1 MSNPAG
7 KATEGTATQGKA
19 TEGTTLA
26 LDIGGT
32 KIAYGFID
40 DANPTSIHHQGS
52 VPSQPP
58 GVLIADQVD
67 LAIRNALEKAQP
79 TRVGIGA
86 PGVVRAPMGEII
98 YNGGTIPG
106 WAGTD
111 LSGIVHRYTPAPVA
125 CHNDVRIW
133 AYGEHHLGAG
143 KNFPA
148 DARLLYL
155 SLGTGV
161 GGAFIVPGGHL
172 APGPT
177 GSAGEVSELVCA
189 DCRGQADRVENIAS
203 GPSLARYYATL
214 AADPMHQGRIPWADP
229 NECPFNLPQV
239 MELYDAGDALAIRVI
254 EGNLRGLGR
263 MLGALASALDLSGI
277 VLGGGVSHIGERIT
291 NPIAAGLKEAALTP
305 NKNIPL
311 VRSRLGAH
319 APLIAA
325 AQYARDNAQSTAQ
338 GNTQT

>member
-1 MSNPAG
+1 MSNV
-7 KATEGTATQGKA
+7 EGPQGQQGP
-19 TEGTTLA
+19 EGQQPPQGASGANGACTLA

-40 DANPTSIHHQGS
+40 DAHPTTIRHQGT

-67 LAIRNALEKAQP
+67 LAIRQALEKAQP

-86 PGVVRAPMGEII
+86 PGVVRAPGGEII

-111 LSGIVHRYTPAPVA
+111 LSGIVRRYTNAPVA

-143 KNFPA
+143 KDFP
-148 DARLLYL
+148 DHARLLYL

-161 GGAFIVPGGHL
+161 GGAFIVPGGQL
-172 APGPT
+172 AAGPT

-189 DCRGQADRVENIAS
+189 DCRGMADRVENIAS

-214 AADPMHQGRIPWADP
+214 AADPTHRGRIPWADP
-229 NECPFNLPQV
+229 NQCPVSLPEV
-239 MELYDAGDALAIRVI
+239 MDRYDAGDALAKRII

-263 MLGALASALDLSGI
+263 TLGALASALDLSGI
-277 VLGGGVSHIGERIT
+277 VLGGGVSHIGARIID
-291 NPIAAGLKEAALTP
+291 PIAHGLKDAALTP

-311 VRSRLGAH
+311 VPSRLGAH

-325 AQYARDNAQSTAQ
+325 AQYARDNSQ
-338 GNTQT
+338 